1 MLEIPLFPL
10 HTVLF
15 PGMPLQLHIF
25 EERYKKMVAY
35 CQRTETPFGV
45 VLIRQGVEALGPLAT
60 PFNIGCTAQIVKLQ
74 PLEQGRFDLSAIGL
88 ERFRIQALKK
98 DQPYW
103 VGVIDEFPLRMDDII
118 GVIKAESRLRPWL
131 ERYVRN
137 LTQDDNIES
146 AITNFPEDPISLAYL
161 AAMVVQIPPMQK
173 QTLLEMERCVDLLE
187 RMRPLYRREVA
198 LVDSIIRSQPVD
210 LTQPFSKN

>member
-35 CQRTETPFGV
+35 CQRTESPFGV
-45 VLIRQGVEALGPLAT
+45 VLIHQGVEALGPLAT
-60 PFNIGCTAQIVKLQ
+60 PFNIGCTAQIIKLA
-74 PLEQGRFDLSAIGL
+74 PLEQGRYDLSAIGL
-88 ERFRIQALKK
+88 ERFRIQALKQ
-98 DQPYW
+98 DQPYL
-103 VGVIDEFPLRMDDII
+103 VGVIEEFPLRIDDHS

-137 LTQDDNIES
+137 LTQDES
-146 AITNFPEDPISLAYL
+146 VELAITHFPEDPISLAYL
-161 AAMVVQIPPMQK
+161 AAMVVQIPPSQK
-173 QTLLEMERCVDLLE
+173 QALLEIEQCLELLE
-187 RMRPLYRREVA
+187 RMHPLYRREVA
-198 LVDSIIRSQPVD
+198 LVESIIRSQPVD